1 MAITPLER
9 VAALVAPAS
18 RVVGAI
24 PMPMVANRCGPTAIY
39 PPDPMAAEIFN
50 RLGIAV
56 AVESA
61 DQFSAY
67 STATATIASYF
78 APGHHL
84 RRVECSPATDEG
96 GPTRDPALL
105 LTPRGPRPILLS
117 TSRTQPSGGVP
128 MPRSPKPDAL
138 RGSIDLL
145 ILTSLSLGPTHGWGI
160 GLRIQELSRGRLDAN
175 QGSLYPALQRLE
187 HRGDIESEWQ
197 STENNRRARYY
208 TLTRQGRRALGE
220 EVDRWKRF
228 AAAISL
234 VLERGS

>member
-1 MAITPLER
+1 MR
-9 VAALVAPAS
+9 S
-18 RVVGAI
+18 
-24 PMPMVANRCGPTAIY
+24 C
-39 PPDPMAAEIFN
+39 
-50 RLGIAV
+50 
-56 AVESA
+56 
-61 DQFSAY
+61 
-67 STATATIASYF
+67 
-78 APGHHL
+78 H
-84 RRVECSPATDEG
+84 
-96 GPTRDPALL
+96 
-105 LTPRGPRPILLS
+105 
-117 TSRTQPSGGVP
+117 VP
-128 MPRSPKPDAL
+128 PKPDAL

-145 ILTSLSLGPTHGWGI
+145 ILKALSLGSTHGWGI

-208 TLTRQGRRALGE
+208 TITRQGRRALGE